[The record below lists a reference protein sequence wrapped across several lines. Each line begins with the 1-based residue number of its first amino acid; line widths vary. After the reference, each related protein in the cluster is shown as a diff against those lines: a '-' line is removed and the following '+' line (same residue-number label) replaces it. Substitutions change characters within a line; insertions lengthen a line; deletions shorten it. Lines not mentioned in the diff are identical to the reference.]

1 VELLNDEEVA
11 TAAAPGTRCLALTT
25 EKFLG
30 SVTEREDDEVD
41 SSSRI
46 GDEVGFRLR

>member
-1 VELLNDEEVA
+1 VELLKDEVA

-30 SVTEREDDEVD
+30 SVTERDEVD